1 VPFVSPSRAAMKQ
14 LRIVTF
20 RISGGKAPA
29 AVSRRPPVSLDT
41 EGTPHRGLHVRRERL
56 GGVHRSRTSFC
67 RPVPNPCVTIRNFL
81 IAVSRT
87 TLLTA
92 RGVRWWEH
100 GLRYRRS
107 PKPALP
113 WKVGAVSNLVIFY
126 L

>member
-1 VPFVSPSRAAMKQ
+1 MGKLPRPFRDARRFPSTQRVPRTEDYTYDANVWEVS
-14 LRIVTF
+14 IVQ
-20 RISGGKAPA
+20 G
-29 AVSRRPPVSLDT
+29 PVS
-41 EGTPHRGLHVRRERL
+41 VA
-56 GGVHRSRTSFC
+56 
-67 RPVPNPCVTIRNFL
+67 PCQTASVTIRNFL